1 MKKSRIVIA
10 LSTFALVAAVFAF
23 GGFTAQAGTNDDCPK
38 APITMKNKKGAV
50 TFKHDT
56 HKAQSCKTCHHK
68 EKDGKIGVAC
78 SECHKAKKE
87 NDVPKAKDAFHG
99 TCKSCH
105 KKMKKGPTKCK
116 ECHVK

>member
-23 GGFTAQAGTNDDCPK
+23 GGFTAQAGTNDDGPK
-38 APITMKNKKGAV
+38 APITLKNKKGAV
-50 TFKHDT
+50 TFKHEI
-56 HKAQSCKTCHHK
+56 HKSQSCKTCHHK

-78 SECHKAKKE
+78 SECHKAKVE
-87 NDVPKAKDAFHG
+87 NDVPKAKKAFHDK
-99 TCKSCH
+99 CIACH
-105 KKMKKGPTKCK
+105 KKEKKGPSKCK